1 MRGTG
6 SLSRWSVVRVPT
18 TQASA
23 GWCVGVQAPPGILP
37 IVTRI
42 PRGILIVRP
51 LQVAHQRQ
59 SWPNQDLPGQNQSGP
74 DQPDGGL
81 APLDGSTRARLRQRR
96 WREPRR
102 ERQTHWLALTVVV
115 LLHVLFVVAIWYGMR
130 PRLTPVVAPRAEEA
144 LQVRFIARAPTAV
157 AELPPTQALPPP
169 PKPQARPRPPEPVAK
184 DAMTLQ
190 LPTPKP
196 VATARLY
203 DEQGQPLLPAAA
215 TSAPVP
221 GYVQNLPQGDAQV
234 MQHSDP
240 IKYKATRFE
249 QYFPPPDETAGG
261 AAVRH
266 VVDAV
271 LKSKEVNLPGGV
283 HLKCMTVLGIPTPN
297 CINPPAPPSAKD
309 GDERLS
315 MAPARPLDGEAHAPK
330 PPGVEACIA
339 MYRAGKP
346 LAWGCPVDT
355 PNRAVDAE
363 LHERAAGATGRP

>member
-6 SLSRWSVVRVPT
+6 SLSRRSVVRAQLAQT
-18 TQASA
+18 SA
-23 GWCVGVQAPPGILP
+23 GRCVGVQAPPGILP

-42 PRGILIVRP
+42 PGGILIARP

-59 SWPNQDLPGQNQSGP
+59 SWPSQDLPGQNPSGS

-81 APLDGSTRARLRQRR
+81 APLDGSNRTRLRQRR

-102 ERQTHWLALTVVV
+102 EGRTHWLALAVVV

-130 PRLTPVVAPRAEEA
+130 PRLIPLIAPRADEA
-144 LQVRFIARAPTAV
+144 LQVRFIARAPTAM
-157 AELPPTQALPPP
+157 AALPPAQALP

-184 DAMTLQ
+184 NAMTIQ
-190 LPTPKP
+190 LPTPRP
-196 VATARLY
+196 VPTARLY

-221 GYVQNLPQGDAQV
+221 GYVQNLPQGDAHV

-271 LKSKEVNLPGGV
+271 LKSKDVNLPGGV

-315 MAPARPLDGEAHAPK
+315 MAPARPLDGEAHALK

-363 LHERAAGATGRP
+363 LHERAAGATSRP